1 MMSNTNLKK
10 IAAHVQTLTRIRNSI
25 CAITS
30 LPMSSSQDAACGVAY
45 RAITIAIEQLQQIAD
60 SKPGA
65 PQ

>member
-10 IAAHVQTLTRIRNSI
+10 IEGHISNLIRIRNSI

-30 LPMSSSQDAACGVAY
+30 LPMSSSQDAACGAAY

-65 PQ
+65 K